1 MGRGGEPGQD
11 GRVDAPRDE
20 RGFLLP
26 EAVRGLFDRAVAHWN
41 ARRYFEA
48 HEDWE
53 TLWNDAEGARR
64 EWLQG
69 LIQFAAAFH
78 HYGRGGASGFGK
90 LMRTAADKCRGY
102 GGDTEGLDFAR
113 LWAEL
118 QPWIAHGERVAKGA
132 GLLDAAPE
140 PIPRLHRLPGVV
152 AAPYPFEPDEGEDAE
167 TSA

>member
-1 MGRGGEPGQD
+1 
-11 GRVDAPRDE
+11 VDAPRDD

-26 EAVRGLFDRAVAHWN
+26 DAVRGLFDRAVAHWN

-53 TLWNDAEGARR
+53 TLWNDAEGPRR

-90 LMRTAADKCRGY
+90 LMRSASDKCRGY

-118 QPWIAHGERVAKGA
+118 EPWIAHGAAVAA
-132 GLLDAAPE
+132 GTPLSKAAPE

-152 AAPYPFEPDEGEDAE
+152 AAPYPFEPEDDLEPENPAE
-167 TSA
+167 PGA

>member
-1 MGRGGEPGQD
+1 M
-11 GRVDAPRDE
+11 DAPRDE

-26 EAVRGLFDRAVAHWN
+26 AAVRGLFDRAVAHWN
-41 ARRYFEA
+41 AGRYFEA

-53 TLWNDAEGARR
+53 TIWIDAEGARR

-69 LIQFAAAFH
+69 LIQFAAAFT

-90 LMRTAADKCRGY
+90 LMRTAAEKARGY

-118 QPWIAHGERVAKGA
+118 QPWIAHGDRVAAGA
-132 GLLDAAPE
+132 DLARGAPE
-140 PIPRLHRLPGVV
+140 PIPTLRLLPGVV
-152 AAPYPFEPDEGEDAE
+152 AAPYPFAPEEGEEERA
-167 TSA
+167 

>member
-1 MGRGGEPGQD
+1 MA
-11 GRVDAPRDE
+11 RVDAPRDE
-20 RGFLLP
+20 RGFLVP

-41 ARRYFEA
+41 AGRYFEA

-53 TLWNDAEGARR
+53 TLWNDAEGPRR

-90 LMRTAADKCRGY
+90 LMRSAADKVRGY
-102 GGDTEGLDFAR
+102 GGDTDGLDFAR

-132 GLLDAAPE
+132 DLLAAAPE
-140 PIPRLHRLPGVV
+140 PIPRLRHLPGV
-152 AAPYPFEPDEGEDAE
+152 AEAPYAFEPEEGAE
-167 TSA
+167 ESA